1 MERKNL
7 LHGTQDF
14 VAWNARICCIECKG
28 LLHRTQ
34 EIIVW
39 SARNY
44 GMERKGLLHE
54 TQEFVAWNARICC
67 MERKDLLHGT
77 QEFVAWNARIC
88 CIECKV
94 CIAIILFFVHKNR
107 VVVVILFALL
117 YHIFSCLWV
126 SNPFFAVSLHYQ
138 LSQNINCF
146 KRLWPT

>member
-54 TQEFVAWNARICC
+54 TQEFVARNARVYC
-67 MERKDLLHGT
+67 MKRKNLLHGT
-77 QEFVAWNARIC
+77 QGFIAWNASFYCNNIIFL
-88 CIECKV
+88 CI
-94 CIAIILFFVHKNR
+94 KNR
-107 VVVVILFALL
+107 GVVVTLFALL

-146 KRLWPT
+146 KLLWPT